1 VSVLGMIELVSCS
14 GSPGSG
20 PRVVCGQDRCPPE
33 ILEQLVM
40 AHDGWTVALAPPA
53 DQPVIAS
60 FPLKSSSRSDS
71 GSRHAVSVTWRDDSV
86 RHLCCLVTEQE
97 YSRFGFNPY
106 RLLDG
111 RGREVLPDEVRP
123 TGFLGADLNPDTSNL
138 VVEGLQQLLVRG
150 ELHLPLSGPDSASD
164 RILSFLLTAIP
175 RQTRASLRYTSF
187 CPGEPWQWNLAAVH
201 QPGGSLVDWKRRVLN
216 LLEDDPGKS
225 ATAYL
230 RSVTGRLSI
239 GDIQG
244 LEELARTTH
253 YQPSL
258 EVGRRTTS
266 PGRTPMPESL
276 SMGRSPAAAV
286 PSQPRPAAT
295 GQPAASVLTGSRDEG
310 AFPRSA
316 RKVVLERRRLRPLVM
331 PDTHRSRRLPGQVI
345 SMFVFLA
352 VMLGGWFLG
361 GIPGLSVKSLA
372 ERLIPAWGNGAVP
385 QEAPLLTVVDVGRI
399 YESVLTRYQNRILAN
414 GGDADKARQGALDE
428 LGRGAA
434 QPLAGQVA
442 TYLDVVAGGIRQ
454 GSRPEREIRRLEAL
468 VAEGKNLTGDLAR
481 LELAWFSLTER
492 ICWQDV
498 ASLSDKGVQARCD
511 SLSALRPAWRTRAA
525 ENLNISGL
533 ALHQRQ
539 AVVAA
544 GAMSRLLGLF
554 QATSWSPQW
563 QAELQAAAEKVPPAA
578 SPVTRAYRNSA
589 FALARLKAAEH
600 LPAALGLPFGGGWS
614 RGGWPSA
621 EVRETLP
628 VLRRTAGMFR
638 QGQAP
643 LVVAS
648 IVEIYALIAESGA
661 AAVRAGDD
669 PAYWRDLNANPAV
682 AFDPVVFEDVLSRLR
697 FEALRPYLDRG
708 DPPATWPTH
717 LTTLAAAPGIL
728 QFYGMLATST
738 SNVGWAGFSGDV
750 TDPFLNRWARYLATT
765 YGAEA
770 RDQLVAFGG
779 AWDRMTTAASVVRSR
794 AAAGNDWSGEW
805 RNLQGATLDLLDRYV
820 LAFGD
825 DPVCRA
831 QMAAA
836 AHLLEAMNEPVNVH
850 VTAATLKL
858 EAIPPGA
865 DLVLEAVV
873 MPQMTTVRAPVPA
886 VESGR
891 KVIPVPLD
899 WNLEWAPTSWVT
911 FRVRKSGTADV
922 LLEVVCPS
930 LQEQAGPGALV
941 RPLQSEAGSVAV
953 GIDAG
958 VWRQLVLPDLAAV
971 F

>member
-1 VSVLGMIELVSCS
+1 MSVLDMIELVSCS
-14 GSPGSG
+14 GPPGSG
-20 PRVVCGQDRCPPE
+20 PRVVSGGDRCPPE

-40 AHDGWTVALAPPA
+40 AHDGWTPALAPPA
-53 DQPVIAS
+53 EQPVVSS
-60 FPLKSSSRSDS
+60 FPLKSSSHAGP
-71 GSRHAVSVTWRDDSV
+71 GSRHVVSVTWRDDSV

-123 TGFLGADLNPDTSNL
+123 TGFLGAGLNPDTSNL

-164 RILSFLLTAIP
+164 RILSCLLAAIP
-175 RQTRASLRYTSF
+175 RQTRAGLRYTSF

-216 LLEDDPGKS
+216 LLEHDPGKA
-225 ATAYL
+225 ATAYF
-230 RSVTGRLSI
+230 RSVTGRLGI

-244 LEELARTTH
+244 LEELARTTR

-258 EVGRRTTS
+258 EAGRRTAS
-266 PGRTPMPESL
+266 PERTPMPESI
-276 SMGRSPAAAV
+276 SMGRSPSASVAGGSHPAPV
-286 PSQPRPAAT
+286 IKPAA
-295 GQPAASVLTGSRDEG
+295 PVSSGSLG
-310 AFPRSA
+310 GGVVSRSA
-316 RKVVLERRRLRPLVM
+316 RKIVLERRRLRPIAM
-331 PDTHRSRRLPGQVI
+331 PDTHRTRRLPGKVI

-372 ERLIPAWGNGAVP
+372 ERLIPAWGNGAAP
-385 QEAPLLTVVDVGRI
+385 QEAALLTVVDVGQV
-399 YESVLTRYQNRILAN
+399 YESVLTRYQNRILAG
-414 GGDADKARQGALDE
+414 GGDADAARQGALDE
-428 LGRGAA
+428 LGRGAS

-454 GSRPEREIRRLEAL
+454 GSRPEREIRRLESL
-468 VAEGKNLTGDLAR
+468 VAEGKDLTGDLVR
-481 LELAWFSLTER
+481 LELAWFSLSER
-492 ICWQDV
+492 TCWQDV
-498 ASLSDKGVQARCD
+498 AALSDRDVKARCD
-511 SLSALRPAWRTRAA
+511 SLSVVRPAWRIRAA
-525 ENLNISGL
+525 EDLNISGL

-544 GAMSRLLGLF
+544 GAMGRLLALF

-563 QAELQAAAEKVPPAA
+563 QAQMQAAAENVPPAA

-589 FALARLKAAEH
+589 FALVRLKEAEH
-600 LPAALGLPFGGGWS
+600 RPAALGLPFGGGWS

-661 AAVRAGDD
+661 AAVRAGAD
-669 PAYWRDLNANPAV
+669 PGYWQDLNANPAV
-682 AFDPVVFEDVLSRLR
+682 SFDPAVFEDVLGRLR

-708 DPPATWPTH
+708 DAPATWPAH

-728 QFYGMLATST
+728 QFYGMLATSK
-738 SNVGWAGFSGDV
+738 SNAGWAGFSGDV
-750 TDPFLNRWARYLATT
+750 TDPFLNRWARHLATA

-770 RDQLVAFGG
+770 RDQLVTFGE
-779 AWDRMTTAASVVRSR
+779 AWARMTTTASFVRSQ
-794 AAAGNDWSGEW
+794 AVAGNDWSGDW
-805 RNLQGATLDLLDRYV
+805 RNLQVATLDLLDRYV

-825 DPVCRA
+825 NPVCRA

-836 AHLLEAMNEPVNVH
+836 AHLLEAMNEPLNVH
-850 VTAATLKL
+850 VTSATLKL

-873 MPQMTTVRAPVPA
+873 MPQMTTVRTPVPV

-899 WNLEWAPTSWVT
+899 WNLEWGPASWVT
-911 FRVRKSGTADV
+911 FRVRNGGTGDV
-922 LLEVVCPS
+922 LLEVICPS

-941 RPLQSEAGSVAV
+941 RPLESEAGSVAV
-953 GIDAG
+953 RIDAG
-958 VWRQLVLPDLAAV
+958 VWRQLDLPDLAAI